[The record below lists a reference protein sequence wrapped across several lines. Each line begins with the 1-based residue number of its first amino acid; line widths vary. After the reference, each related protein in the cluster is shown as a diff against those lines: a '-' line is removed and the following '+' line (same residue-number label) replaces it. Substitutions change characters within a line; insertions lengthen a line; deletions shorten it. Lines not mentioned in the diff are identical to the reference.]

1 MEESPRVEE
10 VHGWRCNFCGEI
22 YPTKEEAEKCWE
34 RHIMFETDYVFAL
47 GEEFPV
53 EVIVKKIEGERIVEI
68 ATYTLEKKEKVNLL
82 VKRNEKE
89 KKSKRGTYKRT

>member
-1 MEESPRVEE
+1 LEEESKVEE

-34 RHIMFETDYVFAL
+34 RHIMFETDYVFTL

-53 EVIVKKIEGERIVEI
+53 EVIVRKIEGDRIVEV
-68 ATYTLEKKEKVNLL
+68 ATYTLSKKEKVDLP
-82 VKRNEKE
+82 VRKHAKEKE
-89 KKSKRGTYKRT
+89 S